1 MKIMWRRAKLLKISV
16 FVLVFCLLFWL
27 GNRYVIPHVE
37 RNVAEDVFPVSG
49 EEHSEPVITIEQKEM
64 GQDNDKITYF
74 VSDIL
79 LSDATDLRT
88 AFAKNQYGLNVKE
101 TLTEMA
107 EAHGAVFAVN
117 GDFYGWR
124 EDGIV
129 IRNGVLYRDEP
140 TGRECLV
147 MYRDGSGEVMREG
160 SMTGEELIEQGAWN
174 VFSFGPVLV
183 EDGKVREGLDK
194 NYSVD
199 GLSSD
204 ISGKEPR
211 TGIGIIAKNHILI
224 VTVDGRNEGYSCGMT
239 FEELAQV
246 FASYGCETAYNLD
259 GGGSVTLYQQGN
271 ILNRPSKGSERDISD
286 IIYIGGSTP

>member
-124 EDGIV
+124 EDG
-129 IRNGVLYRDEP
+129 
-140 TGRECLV
+140 
-147 MYRDGSGEVMREG
+147 
-160 SMTGEELIEQGAWN
+160 
-174 VFSFGPVLV
+174 
-183 EDGKVREGLDK
+183 KVREGLDK